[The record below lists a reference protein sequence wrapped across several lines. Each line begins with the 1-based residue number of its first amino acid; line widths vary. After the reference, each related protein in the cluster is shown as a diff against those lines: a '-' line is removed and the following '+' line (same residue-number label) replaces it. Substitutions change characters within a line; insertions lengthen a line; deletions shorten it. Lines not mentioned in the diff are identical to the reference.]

1 MVSAADAARGEGPSV
16 ANALPAQA
24 GKVRRTDPRPA
35 RTRAALIA
43 AAQRLLAEGRSDAS
57 IQQITETAA
66 VGFGSF
72 YNHFT
77 DKPELW
83 GAAVSATLRAHG
95 DLIRSLTD
103 GMDDPAEVF
112 CVGLRLTGR
121 LQRRFPQLARVL
133 ANTGVA
139 QIVADTGGILAHLRR
154 DLAAAGAAG
163 RFDIDVD
170 LAVHL
175 TAGAQLGLIAMLDA
189 DPDLDADALA
199 DEHATRM
206 LRACGLTKSNAA
218 RLVARPLPHLTA
230 VQ

>member
-1 MVSAADAARGEGPSV
+1 MVSAADAARGEGPGV
-16 ANALPAQA
+16 PNALPAQA
-24 GKVRRTDPRPA
+24 GKVRRVDPRPA

-72 YNHFT
+72 FNHFT

-139 QIVADTGGILAHLRR
+139 QIVADRGILAHLRR
-154 DLAAAGAAG
+154 DLAAAAAAG

-175 TAGAQLGLIAMLDA
+175 TAGSQLGLIAMLDA

-206 LRACGLTKSNAA
+206 LRACGVTKSTAA